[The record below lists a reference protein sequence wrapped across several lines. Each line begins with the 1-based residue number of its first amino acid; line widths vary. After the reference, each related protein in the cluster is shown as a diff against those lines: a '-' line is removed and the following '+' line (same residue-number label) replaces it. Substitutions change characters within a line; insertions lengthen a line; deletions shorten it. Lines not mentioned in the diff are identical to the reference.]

1 MFTLP
6 NLLSLLRIPLVSLLF
21 QENPAIRALAII
33 LAMITD
39 ALDGYLARKY
49 QQTSKLG
56 TFLDPLTDKL
66 FVFVAL
72 GVFLQEG
79 RLNWWQAGAFLC
91 RDLSVLLFSIY
102 LAFIGE
108 LGRYRCGAIWC
119 GKIATA
125 IQLPILFGLTLNMP
139 IPPVL
144 YQALVFFG
152 ALAFGELCLEGR
164 RQRQLF

>member
-1 MFTLP
+1 MLTLP
-6 NLLSLLRIPLVSLLF
+6 NLLSLLRIPLAGLLLHG
-21 QENPAIRALAII
+21 NPTFRAVAIV

-91 RDLSVLLFSIY
+91 RDLSVFTFSLYLFIV
-102 LAFIGE
+102 GE
-108 LGRYRCGAIWC
+108 LGKYRCGAIWS

-125 IQLPILFGLTLNMP
+125 IQLPILFGLAVEMS
-139 IPPVL
+139 IPPIL
-144 YQALVFFG
+144 YQGLVS
-152 ALAFGELCLEGR
+152 LVCWLL
-164 RQRQLF
+164 LS